1 MSQPLVVLGA
11 TGSIGRQTLDV
22 AARLG
27 VGVRALAARRGS
39 EDLIDLA
46 SEWPDAQIVATAPTG
61 DERESM
67 AASLGDRASF
77 GAESMEELA
86 ATPDSIVVN
95 GVVGAAGL
103 RASVAALEAGN
114 RLALANKESL
124 VAGGPVVLA
133 ALQRGGGELLP
144 VDSEHSALFQCLV
157 GERPHGVR
165 RLVLT
170 ASGGPFRGWAVEDL
184 EQVTPEQALAH
195 PTWNMGKRVTIDS
208 ASLFNKGLEVIEAHY
223 LFDLPYGK
231 IDVVVHPQSIVH
243 SLVEFV
249 DGSLKAHV
257 GEPDMR
263 VPIQYAVTYPDRV
276 AGALGEF
283 DFTSRSLTFDLPDR
297 KAFRGLD
304 LAYEAGRTGR
314 SAPAVLNA
322 ADEVAVHAFL
332 DGRLGFLGI
341 PEVVERTLEQ
351 VPVVD
356 LTTVDDV
363 IEVDREARAVAHSLL
378 GGAC

>member
-1 MSQPLVVLGA
+1 VNQPLVVLGA

-22 AARLG
+22 ASRLG
-27 VGVRALAARRGS
+27 FEVSAIAARRGS
-39 EDLIDLA
+39 DDLLA
-46 SEWPDAQIVATAPTG
+46 VGADWPGAKVVATAPTG
-61 DERESM
+61 DERLRMTSE
-67 AASLGDRASF
+67 LGDRALF
-77 GAESMEELA
+77 GSEAMEELA
-86 ATPDSIVVN
+86 AVPASTVVN

-103 RASVAALEAGN
+103 RASIAALEAGN

-124 VAGGPVVLA
+124 VAGGPVVQS
-133 ALQRGGGELLP
+133 ALERGGGELLP

-157 GERPHGVR
+157 GESPEAVR

-170 ASGGPFRGWAVEDL
+170 ASGGPFHGWAVEDL

-195 PTWNMGKRVTIDS
+195 PTWNMGRRITVDS
-208 ASLFNKGLEVIEAHY
+208 ATLFNKGLEIIEAHY
-223 LFDLPYGK
+223 LFGVEYDR

-243 SLVEFV
+243 SLVEFM

-263 VPIQYAVTYPDRV
+263 VPIQYALTYPDR
-276 AGALGEF
+276 AEGALDQF
-283 DFTSRSLTFDLPDR
+283 DLATKSLTFDRPDR
-297 KAFRGLD
+297 EAFGALD
-304 LAYEAGRTGR
+304 LAYAAGRIGK

-341 PEVVERTLEQ
+341 TEVVERTLDA
-351 VPVVD
+351 VPVAD

-363 IEVDREARAVAHSLL
+363 VEVDREARAVAQSLL

>member
-1 MSQPLVVLGA
+1 MSSPLVVLGA
-11 TGSIGRQTLDV
+11 TGSIGRQALDV

-27 VGVRALAARRGS
+27 VEVAALAARRGS
-39 EDLIDLA
+39 DQLLELA
-46 SEWPDAQIVATAPTG
+46 RMFADAAVVAVAPTG
-61 DERESM
+61 DEREKLS
-67 AASLGDRASF
+67 AELGERVGF
-77 GAESMEELA
+77 GADLMEELA
-86 ATPDSIVVN
+86 SRPGRTVIN

-124 VAGGPVVLA
+124 VAGGPVVLD
-133 ALQRGGGELLP
+133 ALRRGGGTLLP

-157 GERPHGVR
+157 GESSGAVR
-165 RLVLT
+165 RLILT
-170 ASGGPFRGWAVEDL
+170 ASGGPFRGYSVDRL
-184 EQVTPEQALAH
+184 EEVTPGQALAH
-195 PTWNMGKRVTIDS
+195 PTWNMGRRITVDS
-208 ASLFNKGLEVIEAHY
+208 ATLFNKGLEVIEAHY
-223 LFDLPYGK
+223 LFGIPYDD

-249 DGSLKAHV
+249 DGSLKAHI

-263 VPIQYAVTYPDRV
+263 VPIQYAVTYPERLD
-276 AGALGEF
+276 GGFEPF
-283 DFTSRSLTFDLPDR
+283 DLTRHTLTFEAPDR
-297 KAFRGLD
+297 QAFRALD
-304 LAYEAGRTGR
+304 LAYQAGRIGR

-332 DGRLGFLGI
+332 EGRLGFLGI
-341 PEVVERTLEQ
+341 AEVVERTLDH

-356 LTTVDDV
+356 LHSVEDVVAVDQ
-363 IEVDREARAVAHSLL
+363 EARGVARSLL

>member
-1 MSQPLVVLGA
+1 VV
-11 TGSIGRQTLDV
+11 Q
-22 AARLG
+22 
-27 VGVRALAARRGS
+27 
-39 EDLIDLA
+39 
-46 SEWPDAQIVATAPTG
+46 
-61 DERESM
+61 
-67 AASLGDRASF
+67 
-77 GAESMEELA
+77 
-86 ATPDSIVVN
+86 
-95 GVVGAAGL
+95 
-103 RASVAALEAGN
+103 AALE
-114 RLALANKESL
+114 
-124 VAGGPVVLA
+124 
-133 ALQRGGGELLP
+133 RGGGELLP

-157 GERPHGVR
+157 GESPNAVR

-170 ASGGPFRGWAVEDL
+170 ASGGPFHGWALKDL

-195 PTWNMGKRVTIDS
+195 PTWNMGRRITVDS
-208 ASLFNKGLEVIEAHY
+208 ATLFNKGLEVIEAHY
-223 LFDLPYGK
+223 LFGVPYDR

-263 VPIQYAVTYPDRV
+263 VPIQYAVTYPDR
-276 AGALGEF
+276 AEGALGEF
-283 DFTSRSLTFDLPDR
+283 DFTSRTLTFDRPDR
-297 KAFRGLD
+297 DAFRALD
-304 LAYEAGRTGR
+304 LAYAAGRIGR

-341 PEVVERTLEQ
+341 TEVVERTLDA

-356 LTTVDDV
+356 LATVDDV
-363 IEVDREARAVAHSLL
+363 IEADREARAVAHSLL

>member
-1 MSQPLVVLGA
+1 VNQPLVVLGA

-22 AARLG
+22 ATRLG
-27 VGVRALAARRGS
+27 FEVSVIAARRGS
-39 EDLIDLA
+39 DDLIGIAAD
-46 SEWPDAQIVATAPTG
+46 WPEAQVVATAPTG
-61 DERESM
+61 DERLRMTSK
-67 AASLGDRASF
+67 LGDRALF
-77 GAESMEELA
+77 GSEVMEELA
-86 ATPDSIVVN
+86 AVPASIVVN

-103 RASVAALEAGN
+103 RASIAALEAGN

-133 ALQRGGGELLP
+133 ALERGGGELLP

-157 GERPHGVR
+157 GENRNEVR

-170 ASGGPFRGWAVEDL
+170 ASGGPFQGWAVEDL

-195 PTWNMGKRVTIDS
+195 PTWNMGRRITVDS
-208 ASLFNKGLEVIEAHY
+208 ATLFNKGLEVIEAHY
-223 LFDLPYGK
+223 LFGVPYDR

-263 VPIQYAVTYPDRV
+263 VPIQYAVTYPDR
-276 AGALGEF
+276 AEGALAEF
-283 DFTSRSLTFDLPDR
+283 DFASRSLTFDRPDR
-297 KAFRGLD
+297 EAFRALD
-304 LAYEAGRTGR
+304 LAYSAGRTGK

-341 PEVVERTLEQ
+341 AEVVERTVDA
-351 VPVVD
+351 VPVAD

>member
-22 AARLG
+22 ARRLE
-27 VGVRALAARRGS
+27 VDVLVVAARRGS
-39 EDLIDLA
+39 AELA
-46 SEWPDAQIVATAPTG
+46 ALADEWPNARIIATAPTG
-61 DERESM
+61 EERADLARLGARVEFGHDAM
-67 AASLGDRASF
+67 EAAASVPG
-77 GAESMEELA
+77 
-86 ATPDSIVVN
+86 TTVVN

-103 RASVAALEAGN
+103 RSSVAALEAGN
-114 RLALANKESL
+114 RLALANKETL

-133 ALQRGGGELLP
+133 ALERGGGMLLP
-144 VDSEHSALFQCLV
+144 VDSEHSALFQCLI
-157 GERPHGVR
+157 GEASEAVR

-170 ASGGPFRGWAVEDL
+170 ASGGPFRGWSTAEL
-184 EQVTPEQALAH
+184 EQVTPAQALAH
-195 PTWNMGKRVTIDS
+195 PTWNMGKRITIDS

-223 LFDLPYGK
+223 LFDVPYEQ

-243 SLVEFV
+243 SLVEYV

-263 VPIQYAVTYPDRV
+263 VPIQYAVTYPDRTPGPL
-276 AGALGEF
+276 APF
-283 DFTSRSLTFDLPDR
+283 DFSDLVLSFDPPDR
-297 KAFRGLD
+297 AAFPALD
-304 LAYEAGRTGR
+304 LAYDAGKVGR

-341 PEVVERTLEQ
+341 PEVVERTLEG

-356 LTTVDDV
+356 LQTVEDV
-363 IEVDREARAVAHSLL
+363 VEVDQQARAFAHSLL
-378 GGAC
+378 GGSC